1 MLLSSTNALRLL
13 SILSLSL
20 PSWGLP
26 QPAKYSRGPGEAR
39 VSGLNPTSRASLSGT
54 GYSVEPSPT
63 GYFSITTLPD
73 TGYYPSPEPTPA
85 SFIDANPSPTSS
97 PPVVVET
104 SSPTSLPL
112 PGGGGNSTSSGTYPT
127 GPISGDNEFLRGV
140 NIGGWL
146 VLEKWMNGD
155 VFSGAGA
162 GAADQWTFDSTYGAA
177 EALDRHWASW
187 FTEADV
193 QSLKSYGINAYV
205 FFSLLIL
212 LFNLQHWLT
221 LSRLRIPVGYWAFDN
236 AGTPY
241 LKGAD
246 AYLEKAIGWAKAA
259 GIKVWV
265 DLHGLPGSQNGW
277 DHSGHGG
284 EMAWQQGDNL
294 QHSTAVLVTV
304 AKKYG
309 AMEYAGTV
317 VGLELVNEP
326 QSSNGNN
333 FETTKQWAK
342 DTYKAVK
349 AVAANPN
356 LMIVMHDAFRGPNSW
371 TDTATSLGP
380 RGAFGIDTH
389 IYQVFS
395 DEEKTLDQPAHIS
408 RACGKSQDLGS
419 ANAIAPT
426 FVGEWSAAT
435 NICVNP
441 DGSTTAGTSCSVYG
455 CQCQSDPIE
464 SWNERMV
471 EQVGRYV
478 EAQLDTFEASS
489 SGYFFWSWGGPGPW
503 GFKQGIEKGTIPNP
517 VTSRKYEK
525 QCG

>member
-1 MLLSSTNALRLL
+1 M
-13 SILSLSL
+13 
-20 PSWGLP
+20 
-26 QPAKYSRGPGEAR
+26 
-39 VSGLNPTSRASLSGT
+39 
-54 GYSVEPSPT
+54 
-63 GYFSITTLPD
+63 
-73 TGYYPSPEPTPA
+73 
-85 SFIDANPSPTSS
+85 AN
-97 PPVVVET
+97 E
-104 SSPTSLPL
+104 
-112 PGGGGNSTSSGTYPT
+112 
-127 GPISGDNEFLRGV
+127 
-140 NIGGWL
+140 
-146 VLEKWMNGD
+146 
-155 VFSGAGA
+155 
-162 GAADQWTFDSTYGAA
+162 
-177 EALDRHWASW
+177 
-187 FTEADV
+187 
-193 QSLKSYGINAYV
+193 
-205 FFSLLIL
+205 
-212 LFNLQHWLT
+212 
-221 LSRLRIPVGYWAFDN
+221 SRLRIPVGYWAFDN

-246 AYLEKAIGWAKAA
+246 VYLEQAIGWAKAA

-277 DHSGHGG
+277 DHSGHAG
-284 EMAWQQGDNL
+284 EVAWQQGDNL

-309 AMEYAGTV
+309 ATEYAGTV

-326 QSSNGNN
+326 QSGNGNN

-342 DTYKAVK
+342 DTYQAIK

-356 LMIVMHDAFRGPNSW
+356 LMIVMHDTFMGPNSW

-395 DEEKTLDQPAHIS
+395 DEEKALDQRAHIS

-435 NICVNP
+435 DICVNP
-441 DGSTTAGTSCSVYG
+441 DGSTTAGTSCSVSG
-455 CQCQSDPIE
+455 CQCQGDPIE
-464 SWNERMV
+464 SWNDGMA
-471 EQVGRYV
+471 EQVRRYV
-478 EAQLDTFEASS
+478 EAQLDTFEANS

-517 VTSRKYEK
+517 VTSRKYES

>member
-1 MLLSSTNALRLL
+1 M
-13 SILSLSL
+13 
-20 PSWGLP
+20 
-26 QPAKYSRGPGEAR
+26 
-39 VSGLNPTSRASLSGT
+39 NPTSRASLSGT

-63 GYFSITTLPD
+63 SYFPITTLPD
-73 TGYYPSPEPTPA
+73 TDYYPSPEPTPA

-97 PPVVVET
+97 SPVVVET

-112 PGGGGNSTSSGTYPT
+112 PGGVGNSTSSGTYPT

-177 EALDRHWASW
+177 QALDRHWASW

-205 FFSLLIL
+205 VFVSSSSFY
-212 LFNLQHWLT
+212 FNLQHWLT
-221 LSRLRIPVGYWAFDN
+221 QSRLRIPIGYWAFDN

-277 DHSGHGG
+277 DHSGHAG

-294 QHSTAVLVTV
+294 QHSTDVLVTV

-356 LMIVMHDAFRGPNSW
+356 LMVVMHDAFRGPNSW

-395 DEEKTLDQPAHIS
+395 DEEKTLDQAAHIS
-408 RACGKSQDLGS
+408 RACGKSQDLSS

-441 DGSTTAGTSCSVYG
+441 DGSTMAGTSCSVYG
-455 CQCQSDPIE
+455 CQCQGDPIE

-503 GFKQGIEKGTIPNP
+503 GFKQGIENGTIPNP